1 MSSGMQ
7 PACQGLSPLNYG
19 WQLIGGVHVTVWY
32 NSLQLPTQ
40 EEIKIHHKG
49 NCEIELV
56 IILKTEKV
64 MIGYQ
69 MSNLTMIV
77 ILSRYY

>member
-1 MSSGMQ
+1 MQ
-7 PACQGLSPLNYG
+7 PACQGLNPLNYG

-56 IILKTEKV
+56 NGKSDNRVSDVEFNDDSDIE
-64 MIGYQ
+64 
-69 MSNLTMIV
+69 
-77 ILSRYY
+77 